1 MERIAGCPNL
11 RDMGRNKSKERICEA
26 GAADSLRSFVAA

>member
-11 RDMGRNKSKERICEA
+11 RDMGGIKVKN
-26 GAADSLRSFVAA
+26 GYDSLRSFVAA